1 MEYTGY
7 SQLSYDLRT
16 ITVTIITHTV
26 FSIFGLI
33 SSEKNPGDRIF
44 ELEPINNQTRH
55 TSIATVVYD
64 ILKYVHISYY
74 IATAQYLLSAP
85 FPHP

>member
-7 SQLSYDLRT
+7 SQLSYDLWI
-16 ITVTIITHTV
+16 ITLTIITHIV
-26 FSIFGLI
+26 FSISGLI

-44 ELEPINNQTRH
+44 ELEPINKQTRH

-64 ILKYVHISYY
+64 VLKYVHISYY

-85 FPHP
+85 FLHP